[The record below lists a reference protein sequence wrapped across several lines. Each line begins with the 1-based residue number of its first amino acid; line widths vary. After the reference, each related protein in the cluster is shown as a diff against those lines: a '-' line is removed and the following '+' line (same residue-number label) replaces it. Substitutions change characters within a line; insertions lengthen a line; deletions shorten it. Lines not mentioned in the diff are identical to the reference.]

1 MPARIAGNRK
11 RPARPISLALLS
23 IGAWQA
29 LAWPAPLQ
37 AQNLQDPNIAREM
50 IEGPRRAI
58 ARSGVPDSRGDGPYP
73 ATKRQIDGPP
83 GFVAYY
89 PADLPALGKHKL
101 PLYIFGNGAC
111 SEDGASARHHLL
123 EIASH
128 GYLAVALGGVF
139 SGPGITVTAESL
151 RQHNSKTR
159 SAGLGQA
166 IDWAVAENKRADSPF
181 FGRLDTK
188 RIALSGYSCGGI
200 QALKYAG
207 DPRVTTFVIMNSGI
221 LDKPMPQVSEMTADK
236 SLLDKISVP
245 ILYVLGGPRDIAYP
259 NGMDD
264 FRRLPRVP
272 AAVINT
278 DVTHAGTYDEPNGG
292 RAALAVLAWL
302 DWRLRGDRNAAK
314 WFEGPDCKICK
325 DPAWSIERRNIR

>member
-1 MPARIAGNRK
+1 
-11 RPARPISLALLS
+11 
-23 IGAWQA
+23 
-29 LAWPAPLQ
+29 
-37 AQNLQDPNIAREM
+37 
-50 IEGPRRAI
+50 
-58 ARSGVPDSRGDGPYP
+58 
-73 ATKRQIDGPP
+73 
-83 GFVAYY
+83 
-89 PADLPALGKHKL
+89 
-101 PLYIFGNGAC
+101 
-111 SEDGASARHHLL
+111 
-123 EIASH
+123 
-128 GYLAVALGGVF
+128 
-139 SGPGITVTAESL
+139 
-151 RQHNSKTR
+151 
-159 SAGLGQA
+159 
-166 IDWAVAENKRADSPF
+166 
-181 FGRLDTK
+181 
-188 RIALSGYSCGGI
+188 
-200 QALKYAG
+200 
-207 DPRVTTFVIMNSGI
+207 
-221 LDKPMPQVSEMTADK
+221 MPQVSEMTADK